1 MSHAAQLFP
10 QIHASIKSPFLN
22 LTAKRIINHSTEV
35 GEPFSLQDCLT
46 PLSGLPRQNIALGS
60 HLFC

>member
-35 GEPFSLQDCLT
+35 GDPFCPQYCLT
-46 PLSGLPRQNIALGS
+46 ALSGLLGQDIALGS